1 MNFFKLGMLDLSKEL
16 SGLDHFKET
25 FEDDEDLLRD
35 TNFIGK

>member
-1 MNFFKLGMLDLSKEL
+1 MIFFQRGVLDLSKEL

-35 TNFIGK
+35 TNFIG